1 MAGQNIVSSVRAARG
16 STRLLAHV
24 VTLVLIYALGLAA
37 VFLTPPDSNFAA
49 WWPAAG
55 VGVAAMLFTRGPA
68 WRMAVILAL
77 VTTASNYVAGRPL
90 DVALLFGVA
99 NACEAWV
106 VSALITRGGRA
117 ARLEGMPD
125 VGRLLVAVL
134 AGATIIGLLAGGM
147 VWLLLGGD
155 FLVSVVALAASH
167 ASAVIVILPTV
178 LASSSSLRVGR
189 GPERLIQ
196 LAVLAAVVFLVFS
209 PGRNLSLAFL
219 TFPVLAWATFRFG
232 VKFVAVE
239 MMMTAICVTVLTA
252 VGGGPFIQEGLNGF
266 LTSSQ
271 LLQLFLIS
279 QSASMLFLSTAR
291 RERERLALEVA
302 AREQLLRG
310 GFVGAQV
317 GFVILAQHDEASIRA
332 VEGNSV
338 AAQLLDWPELAE
350 SSHTEMLLPIDGVDP
365 FTEIVAKVLTDA
377 GDQFSGDIELPNGRV
392 IEVFVTRFG
401 GDDDAA
407 VVTAQL
413 VDVTARREAERATLD
428 ALRREQDV
436 AERLRDLSRQKD
448 NFASSVSHELR
459 TPITSILGFAEELEE
474 TTTGDDQA
482 YVRIILR
489 NARRL
494 TDLVENLLE
503 ISSMTTQ
510 NPIRPVSAV
519 DVNTVLRACVG
530 QQGQAALGRNQT
542 VTVSVDLADPEVLCD
557 VRDLSRIVSNVL
569 SNAIK
574 FTPEHGSVE
583 LSSSLREGHV
593 EVVVTDTGSGIPAED
608 LAHVFERFYR
618 SPAAT
623 LKGVPG
629 TGLGLSIV
637 QSLVERLGGYVTI
650 TDAEPQGTTV
660 KIALPAVASVPQA
673 QEVPATVAG

>member
-1 MAGQNIVSSVRAARG
+1 MAGQNIVSLVRAARG
-16 STRLLAHV
+16 RSRLLAHV
-24 VTLVLIYALGLAA
+24 FTLLIVFALGLAA
-37 VFLTPPDSNFAA
+37 VFLTPPGSIFAA

-55 VGVAAMLFTRGPA
+55 LSVAAMLFAKGPA
-68 WRMAVILAL
+68 WRMAIAIVL

-90 DVALLFGVA
+90 TVAVLFGVA

-106 VSALITRGGRA
+106 VAALITRGGRA
-117 ARLEGMPD
+117 ARLDGMPD

-134 AGATIIGLLAGGM
+134 AGAAVIGVLAGGV

-155 FLVSVVALAASH
+155 FLASAVALAASH
-167 ASAVIVILPTV
+167 ASAVIVIVPTV
-178 LASSSSLRVGR
+178 LASASSLSVGR
-189 GPERLIQ
+189 GVGRLSQ
-196 LAVLAAVVFLVFS
+196 LAVLAAVIFLVFS
-209 PGRNLSLAFL
+209 PGQHLPLAFL

-232 VKFVAVE
+232 VIFVAVE
-239 MMMTAICVTVLTA
+239 ILMTAICVTVLTA
-252 VGGGPFIQEGLNGF
+252 VGGGPFIGDDLGV
-266 LTSSQ
+266 LATSG
-271 LLQLFLIS
+271 LLQIYLIS

-291 RERERLALEVA
+291 RERERLALEVE

-317 GFVILAQHDEASIRA
+317 GFVILAQHDTDSIRA

-338 AAQLLDWPELAE
+338 AAQLLDWPELAAP
-350 SSHTEMLLPIDGVDP
+350 SRMEMLVPIHGDDP
-365 FTEIVAKVLTDA
+365 FIEIVARVLTGA
-377 GDQFSGDIELPNGRV
+377 GDEFSGDIELRNGRL

-401 GDDDAA
+401 GEDGTA
-407 VVTAQL
+407 VATAQL
-413 VDVTARREAERATLD
+413 IDVTARREAERATLD
-428 ALRREQDV
+428 ALRQEKEV

-482 YVRIILR
+482 FVRIILR

-510 NPIRPVSAV
+510 NSIRPVSAV
-519 DVNTVLRACVG
+519 DVNTVLRTCIG
-530 QQGQAALGRNQT
+530 QQGEAALGRNQT

-569 SNAIK
+569 SNALK
-574 FTPEHGSVE
+574 FTPEHGAVE
-583 LSSSLREGHV
+583 LSSSLRGDHV
-593 EVVVTDTGSGIPAED
+593 EVVVTDTGPGIPAED
-608 LAHVFERFYR
+608 LEHVFERFYR

-650 TDAEPQGTTV
+650 TNAEPHGTTV
-660 KIALPAVASVPQA
+660 KIALPAVSTVA
-673 QEVPATVAG
+673 EVPEVQATAAG

>member
-16 STRLLAHV
+16 SSRLLAHIF
-24 VTLVLIYALGLAA
+24 TLFLMYVLGLAE
-37 VFLTPPDSNFAA
+37 VFLTPPGSNFAA

-55 VGVAAMLFTRGPA
+55 LGVAAMLFAKGPA
-68 WRMAVILAL
+68 WRMAIAIVL

-90 DVALLFGVA
+90 AVAVLFGVA

-125 VGRLLVAVL
+125 VGRLLIAVL
-134 AGATIIGLLAGGM
+134 AGAAVLGLLAGGM

-155 FLVSVVALAASH
+155 FVASVVALAASH
-167 ASAVIVILPTV
+167 ASAVIVIVPTV
-178 LASSSSLRVGR
+178 LASASSLRVGH

-196 LAVLAAVVFLVFS
+196 LGALAVVVFLVFS
-209 PGRNLSLAFL
+209 PGQNLSLAFL
-219 TFPVLAWATFRFG
+219 AFPVLAWATFRFG

-239 MMMTAICVTVLTA
+239 LLTTAICVTVLTA
-252 VGGGPFIQEGLNGF
+252 VGGGPFVQEGPTGV
-266 LTSSQ
+266 LTSSE
-271 LLQLFLIS
+271 LLQVYLIS
-279 QSASMLFLSTAR
+279 LAASMLFLSTAR
-291 RERERLALEVA
+291 RERERLALEVE

-317 GFVILAQHDEASIRA
+317 GFVILAQHDNDSIRA
-332 VEGNSV
+332 IEGNSV
-338 AAQLLDWPELAE
+338 AAQLLDWPELATP
-350 SSHTEMLLPIDGVDP
+350 SRTEMLVPIHGDSP
-365 FTEIVAKVLTDA
+365 FIEIAAGVLTDA
-377 GDQFSGDIELPNGRV
+377 GDGFSGDIEMPNGRL

-401 GDDDAA
+401 SEDGAA
-407 VVTAQL
+407 VATAQL
-413 VDVTARREAERATLD
+413 IDVTARREAERATLD
-428 ALRREQDV
+428 ALRQEQDV

-510 NPIRPVSAV
+510 NSIRPVSAV
-519 DVNTVLRACVG
+519 DVNTVLRACIG
-530 QQGQAALGRNQT
+530 QQGEAALGRNQT

-569 SNAIK
+569 SNALK

-583 LSSSLREGHV
+583 LSSSLRGDHV
-593 EVVVTDTGSGIPAED
+593 EVVVTDSGPGIPSED
-608 LAHVFERFYR
+608 VEHVFERFYR
-618 SPAAT
+618 SPAAA
-623 LKGVPG
+623 LRSVPG

-637 QSLVERLGGYVTI
+637 QSLVDRLGGYVTI
-650 TDAEPQGTTV
+650 TDAEPHGTTV
-660 KIALPAVASVPQA
+660 KIALPAVTTVS
-673 QEVPATVAG
+673 EEPATVAG

>member
-16 STRLLAHV
+16 SSRLLAHIF
-24 VTLVLIYALGLAA
+24 TLFLMYVLGLAA
-37 VFLTPPDSNFAA
+37 VFLTPPGSNFAA

-55 VGVAAMLFTRGPA
+55 LGVAAMLFAKGPA
-68 WRMAVILAL
+68 WRMAIAIAL

-90 DVALLFGVA
+90 EVAVLFGVA
-99 NACEAWV
+99 NACEAWL

-125 VGRLLVAVL
+125 VARLLGAVL
-134 AGATIIGLLAGGM
+134 AGATVFGLLAGGM
-147 VWLLLGGD
+147 VWMLLGGD
-155 FLVSVVALAASH
+155 FLASGVALAVSH
-167 ASAVIVILPTV
+167 ASAVIVIVPTV
-178 LASSSSLRVGR
+178 LASASSLRVGR
-189 GPERLIQ
+189 GAERLIQ

-209 PGRNLSLAFL
+209 PGQILSLAFL
-219 TFPVLAWATFRFG
+219 TFPVLGWATFRFG

-239 MMMTAICVTVLTA
+239 ILITGVCVTVLTS
-252 VGGGPFIQEGLNGF
+252 VGGGPFVHEGFNGF
-266 LTSSQ
+266 LTSTE
-271 LLQLFLIS
+271 LLQVYLIS
-279 QSASMLFLSTAR
+279 QAATMLFLSTAR
-291 RERERLALEVA
+291 RERENLALEVE

-317 GFVILAQHDEASIRA
+317 GFVILAQHDTDSIRA

-338 AAQLLDWPELAE
+338 AAQLLDWPELAQPTR
-350 SSHTEMLLPIDGVDP
+350 TEMLVPIRGGSP
-365 FTEIVAKVLTDA
+365 FVEVVAKVLTDA
-377 GDQFSGDIELPNGRV
+377 GEQFSGDIELQSGHL

-401 GDDDAA
+401 GEDGAA
-407 VVTAQL
+407 VATAQL
-413 VDVTARREAERATLD
+413 IDVTARREAERATID
-428 ALRREQDV
+428 ALRQEQDV

-510 NPIRPVSAV
+510 NSIRPVAAV
-519 DVNTVLRACVG
+519 DVNSVLRACIG
-530 QQGQAALGRNQT
+530 QQGDAALGRNQT

-569 SNAIK
+569 SNALK

-583 LSSSLREGHV
+583 LSSSLRGDHV
-593 EVVVTDTGSGIPAED
+593 EVVVTDSGPGIPSED
-608 LAHVFERFYR
+608 VEHVFERFYR

-623 LKGVPG
+623 LKGMPG

-637 QSLVERLGGYVTI
+637 QSLVDRLGGYVTI
-650 TDAEPQGTTV
+650 TDAEPHGTTV
-660 KIALPAVASVPQA
+660 KIALPAVTAVS
-673 QEVPATVAG
+673 EEPAIVAG

>member
-16 STRLLAHV
+16 SSRLLAHV
-24 VTLVLIYALGLAA
+24 ATLFLIYVLGLAA
-37 VFLTPPDSNFAA
+37 VFLAPPGSNIAA

-55 VGVAAMLFTRGPA
+55 LSVAAMLFAKGPA
-68 WRMAVILAL
+68 WRMAIVIA
-77 VTTASNYVAGRPL
+77 VVIAASNYVAGRPL
-90 DVALLFGVA
+90 AVAVLFGIA

-106 VSALITRGGRA
+106 VSALITRGGRG

-125 VGRLLVAVL
+125 VGRLLLAVL
-134 AGATIIGLLAGGM
+134 AGGAVIGVLGGGM
-147 VWLLLGGD
+147 LWLLLGGD
-155 FLVSVVALAASH
+155 FTASVVALAASH
-167 ASAVIVILPTV
+167 ASAVLVIVPIV
-178 LASSSSLRVGR
+178 LASTSSLRVGR
-189 GPERLIQ
+189 GVERLIQ
-196 LAVLAAVVFLVFS
+196 LAALVSVVFVVFS
-209 PGRNLSLAFL
+209 PGQNVSLAFL

-232 VKFVAVE
+232 VKFVAMEVLV
-239 MMMTAICVTVLTA
+239 TAICVTVLTA
-252 VGGGPFIQEGLNGF
+252 IGGGPFVGDGLGV
-266 LTSSQ
+266 LTTSQ
-271 LLQLFLIS
+271 LLQIYLIS

-291 RERERLALEVA
+291 RERENLALEGQ

-317 GFVILAQHDEASIRA
+317 GFVILAQHGSDSIRA

-338 AAQLLDWPELAE
+338 AAQLLDWPELATP
-350 SSHTEMLLPIDGVDP
+350 SRMEMLVPIHADNP
-365 FTEIVAKVLTDA
+365 FIEIAASVLTDA
-377 GDQFSGDIELPNGRV
+377 GDGFSGDIELPNGRL

-401 GDDDAA
+401 GEDGAA

-413 VDVTARREAERATLD
+413 IDVTTRRAAERATLD
-428 ALRREQDV
+428 ALRQEKDV
-436 AERLRDLSRQKD
+436 ADRLRDLSRQKD

-510 NPIRPVSAV
+510 NSIRPGVAV
-519 DVNTVLRACVG
+519 DVNDVLRACTH
-530 QQGQAALGRNQT
+530 QQGHAALGRNQT
-542 VTVSVDLADPEVLCD
+542 ITVAVDLADPEVLCD
-557 VRDLSRIVSNVL
+557 VRDLTRIVSNVL
-569 SNAIK
+569 SNALK

-583 LSSSLREGHV
+583 LSSSLRGDHV
-593 EVVVTDTGSGIPAED
+593 EVVVTDTGPGIPAED
-608 LAHVFERFYR
+608 IEHVFERFYR

-650 TDAEPQGTTV
+650 TDAEPHGTTV
-660 KIALPAVASVPQA
+660 KIALPAVTAVPV
-673 QEVPATVAG
+673 VPVTVAG